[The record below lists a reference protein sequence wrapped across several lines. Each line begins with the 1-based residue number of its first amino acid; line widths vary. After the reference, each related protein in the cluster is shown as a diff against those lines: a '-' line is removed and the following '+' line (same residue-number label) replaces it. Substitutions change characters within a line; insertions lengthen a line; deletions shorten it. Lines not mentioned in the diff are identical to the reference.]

1 MSTSRQRGRGLTTT
15 EAEAEAEAEAS
26 KAAAAAEAAAVALFE
41 APAEECPARRA
52 KVACAACGGP
62 RKSKCSR
69 CGIVRYCGRQCQAE
83 HWKSHHK
90 PLCVRLER
98 LRAGEE
104 ESRQDAAAERRSFEP
119 TAEWFLLLAA
129 DFLNYRAAQAECAK
143 RCDAFLDRLT
153 AASAFGA
160 TLHLQPKLAPWIRAE
175 VPPFG
180 GRGQCV
186 TVSASYYDEEQEC
199 PAQIHKL
206 LYKVVDPA
214 ALASNVS
221 PQEVGPIL
229 RGSALAVKNATAEVK
244 AFQAMLEGRGI
255 EVASITAGPG
265 LHEAFGG
272 SAAAVGDILTGGAR
286 PGGVGAGPAGGC
298 PTM

>member
-1 MSTSRQRGRGLTTT
+1 M
-15 EAEAEAEAEAS
+15 
-26 KAAAAAEAAAVALFE
+26 K
-41 APAEECPARRA
+41 
-52 KVACAACGGP
+52 
-62 RKSKCSR
+62 
-69 CGIVRYCGRQCQAE
+69 
-83 HWKSHHK
+83 H
-90 PLCVRLER
+90 
-98 LRAGEE
+98 
-104 ESRQDAAAERRSFEP
+104 
-119 TAEWFLLLAA
+119 AA
-129 DFLNYRAAQAECAK
+129 DFLELNQDYFSVAPWFWPGLAPEHPC
-143 RCDAFLDRLT
+143 
-153 AASAFGA
+153 
-160 TLHLQPKLAPWIRAE
+160 LQPKLAPWIRAE

-221 PQEVGPIL
+221 PQEVGPIP

-286 PGGVGAGPAGGC
+286 PGGVGAGPAGGLPDGC